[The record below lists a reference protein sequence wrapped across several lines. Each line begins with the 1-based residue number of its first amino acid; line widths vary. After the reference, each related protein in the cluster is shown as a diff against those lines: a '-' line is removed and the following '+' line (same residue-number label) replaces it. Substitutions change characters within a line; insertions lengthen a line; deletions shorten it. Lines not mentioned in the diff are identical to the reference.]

1 MIRIR
6 FALVLS
12 GVALSAIAFRAQ
24 TPAPQAADRF
34 QQIVPGVYSAIGTGT
49 VNVGSHS
56 AVIVNRDE
64 VMCEVMEHR
73 ADQ

>member
-12 GVALSAIAFRAQ
+12 GIALSAIAFRAQ
-24 TPAPQAADRF
+24 TPAPQAAYRF

-49 VNVGSHS
+49 VNVGSNS

-64 VMCEVMEHR
+64 VMEHR